1 MLRHEITL
9 AVATLILQALSQFA
23 FINLYQL
30 PSISESIK
38 VVFLIQSIPA
48 YFLPLVFLSAIFDW
62 LKPKYSEKKL
72 FKIE

>member
-48 YFLPLVFLSAIFDW
+48 YFLPLVFLSAIFKW
-62 LKPKYSEKKL
+62 LKPKYSEQKL